1 MADFLEDEDG
11 SVAAYDRDA
20 AALAEAYDAVN
31 PFEIYGGIADLLRR
45 TGGAGLA
52 LDVGAGSGRDAAWL
66 ADLGHEVVAAEP
78 AAAMRAEGARR
89 HPSPHIRW
97 IADRLPALDAVHRLA
112 LAFDTIL
119 AAGVWQHV
127 SPGDRARAFRKL
139 ATLMQPAGLLVITLR
154 EGPPPPGRRM
164 HPTSAGEIEGLA
176 RSHGLEILRIERS
189 DDAMGRSGVGWTTVV
204 LRIPDDGAGALPL
217 LRGIILSD
225 DKSST
230 YKLALLRAVA
240 RVAEYAPAT
249 AIPTA
254 DAGEVDAVQIPLGL
268 VAVNWIRMLQPL
280 VSIGLP
286 QAPGNSGPDGLGF
299 AKAGFR
305 ALPDLGVGPQDLRPG
320 TVFVEDRAAAV
331 HRAIGEAAATIAS
344 MPANFT
350 RFPNSDRRVFDVQ
363 RMRSPRRGDRLILD
377 AETLRGW
384 GTLRIPGN
392 VWRAMT
398 RFGAWIDPVLVAEW
412 ARLMRR
418 YAAKMGLDIPPGQAE
433 AALEWR
439 EPQRSTVAGRAAAE
453 RLIAS
458 GRPVECVWS
467 GHRLTLGNLDVD
479 HCLPWSAWPCDDLW
493 NLLPADRRVNQH
505 QKRDLLPSGDLLMEC
520 RDRIVEWWE
529 RAWLDD
535 PSLGATFGR
544 EATVALST
552 GTSPDASDVFA
563 GLEWRRLRLRQ
574 DQQLPEWRP
583 VF

>member
-1 MADFLEDEDG
+1 MADVPEDDG
-11 SVAAYDRDA
+11 AVVAYEHDA
-20 AALAEAYDAVN
+20 AALAEAYDAID
-31 PFEIYGGIADLLRR
+31 PSEIYGGVAELLRR
-45 TGGAGLA
+45 RSGGGLA

-66 ADLGHEVVAAEP
+66 VGLGHEVVAAEP
-78 AAAMRAEGARR
+78 AGAMRAEGARR
-89 HPSPHIRW
+89 HPSFDIRW
-97 IADRLPALDAVHRLA
+97 IDDRLPSLDAVHRLA

-119 AAGVWQHV
+119 VAGVWQHV
-127 SPGDRARAFRKL
+127 APSDRARAFRKL
-139 ATLMQPAGLLVITLR
+139 ATLMRPAGLLVITLR

-176 RSHGLEILRIERS
+176 RSHGLEILRIERRE
-189 DDAMGRSGVGWTTVV
+189 DAMGRTGVAWTTVV
-204 LRIPDDGAGALPL
+204 LRMPDDGAGALPL

-240 RVAEYAPAT
+240 RVAEYAPAV
-249 AIPTA
+249 AVPTTSDA
-254 DAGEVDAVQIPLGL
+254 DVDAVEIPLGL

-280 VSIGLP
+280 VALGLP

-305 ALPDLGVGPQDLRPG
+305 ALPSLGVSPQDLRPG
-320 TVFVEDRAAAV
+320 SVFADDHAAAV
-331 HRAIGEAAATIAS
+331 RTAIGEAASTIAS

-350 RFPNSDRRVFDVQ
+350 RFPNSNRRVFGVW
-363 RMRSPRRGDRLILD
+363 RSRSRRSGDRLVLD

-384 GTLRIPGN
+384 GTLQVPGN

-418 YAAKMGLDIPPGQAE
+418 YAAKMGLEIPPGQAE

-439 EPQRSTVAGRAAAE
+439 EPQRSTLAGRVAAQ
-453 RLIAS
+453 RLIAA
-458 GRPVECVWS
+458 GLPIECVWS
-467 GHRLTLGNLDVD
+467 GRRLSLSNLDVD

-505 QKRDLLPSGDLLMEC
+505 QKRDLLPSGDLLVAC
-520 RDRIVEWWE
+520 RDRITGWWE

-535 PSLGATFGR
+535 PLLDDTFGR
-544 EATVALST
+544 EAAVALST
-552 GTSPDASDVFA
+552 ATLPDASDVFA

-583 VF
+583 AF

>member
-1 MADFLEDEDG
+1 MADVLEEDDG
-11 SVAAYDRDA
+11 AVAAYEHDA
-20 AALAEAYDAVN
+20 AALAEAYDAID
-31 PFEIYGGIADLLRR
+31 PSEIYGGIAELLRR
-45 TGGAGLA
+45 KGGDGLA

-66 ADLGHEVVAAEP
+66 VDLGHEVIAAEP
-78 AAAMRAEGARR
+78 AGAMRAEGARR
-89 HPSPHIRW
+89 HPSFDIRW
-97 IADRLPALDAVHRLA
+97 IDDGLPSLDAVHRLA

-119 AAGVWQHV
+119 VAGVWQHV
-127 SPGDRARAFRKL
+127 APSDRARAFRKL
-139 ATLMQPAGLLVITLR
+139 ATLMRPAGLLVITLR
-154 EGPPPPGRRM
+154 EAPPPPGRRM

-176 RSHGLEILRIERS
+176 RSHGLEILLIERS

-204 LRIPDDGAGALPL
+204 LRMPDDGAGALPL

-249 AIPTA
+249 VFPATSDA
-254 DAGEVDAVQIPLGL
+254 DVDTVEIPLGL

-280 VSIGLP
+280 VALGLP

-305 ALPDLGVGPQDLRPG
+305 ALPGLGVGSQDLRPG
-320 TVFVEDRAAAV
+320 SAFADDRAAAV

-350 RFPNSDRRVFDVQ
+350 RFPNSDRRVFAVQ
-363 RMRSPRRGDRLILD
+363 RMRSPPRCDQLTLD
-377 AETLRGW
+377 AETLLGW

-418 YAAKMGLDIPPGQAE
+418 YAAKMGLDMPPGQAE

-439 EPQRSTVAGRAAAE
+439 EPQRSTVAGRAAAQ
-453 RLIAS
+453 RLMAS

-467 GHRLTLGNLDVD
+467 GRRLTLGNLDID

-505 QKRDLLPSGDLLMEC
+505 QKRGLLPSGDLLIEC
-520 RDRIVEWWE
+520 RDRITGWWE

-535 PSLGATFGR
+535 PLLGDTFGR
-544 EATVALST
+544 EATIALST